1 MDIPLGGYHE
11 VCKFL
16 IENGVERNPK
26 NKGALMTPIDLA
38 VFQGH
43 LEVCEIL
50 LQNQVET
57 SHKGYGGWTLLHIAA
72 SLGHLDIIKLLI
84 QGANKKMDLPP

>member
-1 MDIPLGGYHE
+1 MDVPLGGYHE

-26 NKGALMTPIDLA
+26 NKDALMTPIDLA

-72 SLGHLDIIKLLI
+72 SLGHLDIIKLLL
-84 QGANKKMDLPP
+84 QGASKKMDLPP

>member
-1 MDIPLGGYHE
+1 MDVPLGGYHE

-26 NKGALMTPIDLA
+26 NKALMTPIDLA

-43 LEVCEIL
+43 LKVCEIL

-72 SLGHLDIIKLLI
+72 SLGHLDIIKLLL
-84 QGANKKMDLPP
+84 QGANKKLDPPP